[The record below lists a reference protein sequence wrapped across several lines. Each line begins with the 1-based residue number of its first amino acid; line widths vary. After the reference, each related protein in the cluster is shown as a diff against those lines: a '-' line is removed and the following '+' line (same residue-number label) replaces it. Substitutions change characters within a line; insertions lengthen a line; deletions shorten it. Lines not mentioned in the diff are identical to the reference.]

1 MFDFLI
7 RKGVF
12 QGAQKFINALNPPV
26 QVHLHEDMPI
36 PSIGVVKKYAGRAS
50 QINALEAT
58 VSQLS
63 DAELRAKTDE
73 FKAKLRAAMQPSRT
87 KCEEIIQSY
96 RTSES
101 PEEKE
106 QLSQELKQAQS
117 DLSLVRQEAL
127 DAILN
132 EAFAVVREVGKR
144 VLSMRHFDVQLIGGL
159 VLHNGG
165 IAEMTTGEG
174 KTLVATLPAYLNALT
189 GEGVHVI
196 TVNDYLAKRD
206 SEWMGAIYGFLG
218 LTVGVIVHDIAPR
231 ERQAAYACDI
241 TYGTNNEFGFDYLR
255 DNMVSF
261 KEEMVQRDFYFAI
274 VDEVDSILVDEARTP
289 LIISG
294 PAEES
299 TDKYYTASKIA
310 PQLKGRRVTEN
321 EEIDAKN
328 RDEDLSKG
336 FDYVA
341 EEKGKTIAITEAGE
355 EKVAKLF
362 GVANLH
368 EMETI
373 EYRHQIIQAL
383 RAKEFFR
390 RDTDYVVKDG
400 KVMIVDEFTGR
411 MMPGRRWSDGL
422 HQAIEAK
429 EGIKIERENQTLAT
443 ITFQN
448 YFRMYQ
454 KLSGMTGTAYTE
466 ANEFKQIY
474 NLDCVVIP
482 TNRKLQRINYPDCI
496 YKTIREKYNAVVSE
510 IEQLYKNGQPVLVG
524 TISIE
529 KSEIIAGLLK
539 QKGVPH
545 QVLNAKFHEMEAHI
559 IAQAGRYKGVTIA
572 TNMAGRGTDIVL
584 GGNAEYLARN
594 LAAQKLKG
602 DEDAEAQ
609 QEMIKKFIDQF
620 RTQVKAEHEQVVQ
633 AGGLHVLGTER
644 HESRRID
651 NQLRGRSGR
660 QGDPGSSRFYVSLE
674 DDLMRLFASDRIMA
688 VMNTL
693 GMEEGQVIESS
704 MVSKALEVAQKRVEN
719 YNFEIRKQ
727 LLEYDNVMNKQREVI
742 YNLRRSILE
751 GDSIKDFI
759 LDSIRKTADVIVDQF
774 LFVQGQQAPDFEGFE
789 NYLKTKFNYDISS
802 VKAQLE
808 GMAAEQVKELVS
820 SQLLLAY
827 QDKEKELTPEHLRH
841 LERMILLHVIDT
853 KWKDHLYAMD
863 HLKEGISLRA
873 LGQRD
878 PLVEYKREGFKMF
891 QLMYESI
898 HQDLAEMILK
908 LRMSGQPDGGMA
920 EEKMRSV
927 FAAIPQRAVH
937 NEFSGLSIAG
947 SNPSAA
953 SFEATN
959 VKAAAP
965 ASGVPVR
972 SSPKVGRNEPCPCG
986 SGKKYK
992 KCCGANV

>member
-1 MFDFLI
+1 
-7 RKGVF
+7 
-12 QGAQKFINALNPPV
+12 
-26 QVHLHEDMPI
+26 MPI
-36 PSIGVVKKYAGRAS
+36 PSINVIKKHAHRAS
-50 QINALEAT
+50 RINALET
-58 VSQLS
+58 KISQLS
-63 DAELRAKTDE
+63 DTELKAKTQE
-73 FKAKLRAAMQPSRT
+73 FKTRVQAALQAPRV
-87 KCEEIIQSY
+87 KCDEIIAAYKVSD
-96 RTSES
+96 SHED
-101 PEEKE
+101 KE
-106 QLSQELKQAQS
+106 RLGQELKQAQD
-117 DLSLVRQEAL
+117 DLGIVRAQVL
-127 DAILN
+127 DQILE

-144 VLSMRHFDVQLIGGL
+144 LMNMRHFDVQLIGGM
-159 VLHNGG
+159 VLHSGG

-174 KTLVATLPAYLNALT
+174 KTLVATLPAYLNALS

-196 TVNDYLAKRD
+196 TVNDYLARRD
-206 SEWMGAIYGFLG
+206 REWMGKIYEFLG
-218 LTVGVIVHDIAPR
+218 LSVGVILHDMSPR
-231 ERQAAYACDI
+231 DRQAAYHCDI

-261 KEEMVQRDFYFAI
+261 KEEMVQRDFHFAI
-274 VDEVDSILVDEARTP
+274 VDEVDSILIDEARTP

-299 TDKYYTASKIA
+299 TDKYYTAAKIV
-310 PQLKGRRVTEN
+310 PQLKGRRVTEQ
-321 EEIDAKN
+321 EEIDAKH
-328 RDEDLSKG
+328 RGEDLSLG
-336 FDYVA
+336 YDYVA
-341 EEKGKTIAITEAGE
+341 EEKGKTVAITEAGE
-355 EKVAKLF
+355 EKAAKLF
-362 GVANLH
+362 GVDNLH
-368 EMETI
+368 EMQTI
-373 EYRHQIIQAL
+373 EYRHQIINAL
-383 RAKEFFR
+383 RSKEFFR

-400 KVMIVDEFTGR
+400 KVIIVDEFTGR

-422 HQAIEAK
+422 HQAVEAK

-474 NLDCVVIP
+474 KLDCVVIP
-482 TNRKLQRINYPDCI
+482 TNRKLQRINSPDCI
-496 YKTIREKYNAVVSE
+496 YKSTREKYNAVVAE
-510 IEQLYKNGQPVLVG
+510 IEQLHQKGQPVLVG

-529 KSEIIAGLLK
+529 KSELISSLLK
-539 QKGVPH
+539 AKGIAH
-545 QVLNAKFHEMEAHI
+545 QVLNAKYHEMEAHI
-559 IAQAGRYKGVTIA
+559 IAQAGRYKAVTIA

-602 DEDAEAQ
+602 DEDPAAQ
-609 QEMIKKFIDQF
+609 QEIISKFIEQF
-620 RTQVKAEHEQVVQ
+620 RAQVKVEHDQVVQ

-674 DDLMRLFASDRIMA
+674 DDLMRLFAGDRIIS

-693 GMEEGQVIESS
+693 GMEEGQAIESTL
-704 MVSKALEVAQKRVEN
+704 VSRSLETAQKRVEN

-727 LLEYDNVMNKQREVI
+727 LIEYDNVMNKQREVI

-751 GDSIKDFI
+751 GDNIKDFI
-759 LDSIRKTADVIVDQF
+759 TDSITKTADVIVEQY
-774 LFVQGQQAPDFEGFE
+774 LNAPGQESADWAGLEEF
-789 NYLKTKFNYDISS
+789 LKTKFAYDLAPIKS
-802 VKAQLE
+802 QLE
-808 GMAAEQVKELVS
+808 TMPPQQAKELIS

-827 QDKEKELTPEHLRH
+827 QDKEKELTTEQLRH

-891 QLMYESI
+891 QVMYESI

-908 LRMSGQPDGGMA
+908 LRMNSDEQ
-920 EEKMRSV
+920 KQKSV
-927 FAAIPQRAVH
+927 FATIPQRAVH
-937 NEFSGLSIAG
+937 SEFSGLT
-947 SNPSAA
+947 SASGA
-953 SFEATN
+953 SPAEASLESAS
-959 VKAAAP
+959 VPKVSAAP
-965 ASGVPVR
+965 ARNPQQ
-972 SSPKVGRNEPCPCG
+972 PKVGRNDPCPCG

-992 KCCGANV
+992 KCCGINV

>member
-1 MFDFLI
+1 MFNFLI
-7 RKGVF
+7 RKSVSRS
-12 QGAQKFINALNPPV
+12 AQKFVNSLNPGV

-36 PSIGVVKKYAGRAS
+36 PSINVVRKYAARAS
-50 QINALEAT
+50 KINALEE
-58 VSQLS
+58 SISKLS
-63 DAELRAKTDE
+63 DDQLRAKTGE
-73 FKAKLRAAMQPSRT
+73 FKTKVSQALEASRY
-87 KCEEIIQSY
+87 KCDEIIASY
-96 RTSES
+96 RTSGL

-106 QLSQELKQAQS
+106 RLSQELKEAQS
-117 DLSLVRQEAL
+117 DYNLVRKEVL
-127 DAILN
+127 DAIL
-132 EAFAVVREVGKR
+132 EESFAVVREVGNRLMK
-144 VLSMRHFDVQLIGGL
+144 MRHFDVQLIGGM

-174 KTLVATLPAYLNALT
+174 KTLVATLPAYLNALS

-196 TVNDYLAKRD
+196 TVNDYLARRD
-206 SEWMGAIYGFLG
+206 REWMGKIYEFLG
-218 LTVGVIVHDIAPR
+218 LTVGVIVHDMPPR
-231 ERQAAYACDI
+231 ERQAAYRCDI

-255 DNMVSF
+255 DNMVSY
-261 KEEMVQRDFYFAI
+261 KEEMVQRDFHFAI

-299 TDKYYTASKIA
+299 TDKYYTASKIV
-310 PQLKGRRVTEN
+310 PQLKGRRVTEQQ
-321 EEIDAKN
+321 EIDAKH
-328 RDEDLSKG
+328 RDEDLSVG
-336 FDYVA
+336 YDYIA
-341 EEKGKTIAITEAGE
+341 EEKGKTVAITESGE
-355 EKVAKLF
+355 EKAAKMF
-362 GVANLH
+362 GVDNLH
-368 EMETI
+368 EMETV
-373 EYRHQIIQAL
+373 EYRHQVINAL
-383 RAKEFFR
+383 RAKEFFK

-400 KVMIVDEFTGR
+400 KVIIVDEFTGR

-422 HQAIEAK
+422 HQSVEAK

-482 TNRKLQRINYPDCI
+482 TNRKLQRINSPDCI
-496 YKTIREKYNAVVSE
+496 YKTTREKYNAVVAE
-510 IEQLYKNGQPVLVG
+510 IEELHKKGQPVLVG

-529 KSEIIAGLLK
+529 KSELISELLK
-539 QKGVPH
+539 AKGVTH

-559 IAQAGRYKGVTIA
+559 IAQAGRYNGVTIA

-594 LAAQKLKG
+594 LASQKLKG
-602 DEDAEAQ
+602 DENPAAQ
-609 QEMIKKFIDQF
+609 QEMINKFIEQF
-620 RTQVKAEHEQVVQ
+620 RAQVKIEHGQVVQ

-674 DDLMRLFASDRIMA
+674 DDLMRLFAGDRIIS
-688 VMNTL
+688 VMNSL
-693 GMEEGQVIESS
+693 GMEEGQVIESPL
-704 MVSKALEVAQKRVEN
+704 VSRSLETAQKRVEN

-727 LLEYDNVMNKQREVI
+727 LIEYDNVMNKQREVI

-751 GDSIKDFI
+751 GDNVKDFI
-759 LDSIRKTADVIVDQF
+759 VDSITRTGVVIVEQF
-774 LFVQGQQAPDFEGFE
+774 LFVPGHDAPDWAGLE
-789 NYLKTKFNYDISS
+789 NYLMTKFAYDI
-802 VKAQLE
+802 APIRTQLE
-808 GMAAEQVKELVS
+808 GMTPEQSKDLIS
-820 SQLLLAY
+820 SQLLMAY
-827 QDKEKELTPEHLRH
+827 QDKEKELTTEHLRH

-878 PLVEYKREGFKMF
+878 PLIEYKREGFKMF

-908 LRMSGQPDGGMA
+908 LRMNVD
-920 EEKMRSV
+920 EEQKRGV

-937 NEFSGLSIAG
+937 NEFSGLSSAS

-953 SFEATN
+953 SFESTS
-959 VKAAAP
+959 VKRAVPAAVP
-965 ASGVPVR
+965 AKTSQQ
-972 SSPKVGRNEPCPCG
+972 PKVGRNDPCSCG

-992 KCCGANV
+992 KCCGVNV